1 MIGEPRGDGDAVA
14 AVVGAVGCV
23 GLVFISSPAPD
34 TLGFQQSTRSLQQP
48 GCRQQITR
56 GRNGLMIAVTVA
68 VKWPRGS
75 HSVGLGGIIGGQ

>member
-1 MIGEPRGDGDAVA
+1 MQWPQWL
-14 AVVGAVGCV
+14 
-23 GLVFISSPAPD
+23 GLWNVLVSYSSHSLAPN

-56 GRNGLMIAVTVA
+56 GRSGLMIAVTVA

-75 HSVGLGGIIGGQ
+75 HFVGLGVIIGGQ